1 MAYFTYTIITPKN
14 TPKSDKQVTNLKL
27 SVGVIHTV
35 RIHIPGGQ
43 KGVSHTQILHHK
55 THIAPSNSQEDFSGD
70 NTDINYKEYL
80 VLGVN
85 DTVLKVLTWNV
96 STKYSHKVI
105 ISFGLLPKWL
115 VAPLRMVDK
124 IGEAISGLIGK
135 EYEIKE
141 T

>member
-1 MAYFTYTIITPKN
+1 MGYFSFTITTPKN
-14 TPKSDKQVTNLKL
+14 TSKSDKKVTSIKL

-35 RIHIPGGQ
+35 RISIPGGQ
-43 KGVSHTQILHHK
+43 KGVCHTQILHNK
-55 THIAPSNSQEDFSGD
+55 THIAPTNSSDDFHGD
-70 NTDINYKEYL
+70 GEEINYKEYH

-85 DTVLKVLTWNV
+85 DTHLKVLTWNV
-96 STKYSHKVI
+96 STKYEHKVI

-135 EYEIKE
+135 EYEIK
-141 T
+141 